1 MRVHRGLAFFLSL
14 LIACAFGVSARAQQ
28 PAEPPPAT
36 PKPAARP
43 KPPAPAVPA
52 APKPAAPFAAP
63 AKPTLLGQYG
73 GWGAYT
79 ATPNGR
85 KVCFAIAKPS
95 AAETKPPDRPRN
107 EPYIFIS
114 TRPADKVTNE
124 VSIVV
129 GYPFKGL
136 EATAQVGGTTF
147 QLYTQGDGAWIKNAA
162 EEAHMVEAM
171 RAGDSAVVKGTSAKG
186 TESTDTYSLKGLTE
200 ALDRIA
206 QECK

>member
-14 LIACAFGVSARAQQ
+14 LIASAFAVSASAQQ
-28 PAEPPPAT
+28 AAPPPPAAAK
-36 PKPAARP
+36 PKPPAAP
-43 KPPAPAVPA
+43 KPPAPIAG
-52 APKPAAPFAAP
+52 P

-73 GWGAYT
+73 EWGAYT
-79 ATPNGR
+79 AAPSGR
-85 KVCFAIAKPS
+85 KICFAIAKPA

-107 EPYIFIS
+107 QPYMFIS
-114 TRPADKVTNE
+114 TRPADKVANE

-129 GYPFKGL
+129 GYPFKTSS

-162 EEAHMVEAM
+162 EEAHMVDAM
-171 RAGDSAVVKGTSAKG
+171 RAGDSAVVKGTSSKG
-186 TESTDTYSLKGLTE
+186 TESIDTYSLKGLTE
-200 ALDRIA
+200 ALDRVG

>member
-1 MRVHRGLAFFLSL
+1 MRVHRGLAFFLPL
-14 LIACAFGVSARAQQ
+14 LIASAYAASANAQQ
-28 PAEPPPAT
+28 QAAPPA
-36 PKPAARP
+36 AAKP
-43 KPPAPAVPA
+43 KPPAAPAAPA
-52 APKPAAPFAAP
+52 APKPAAPIAGP
-63 AKPTLLGQYG
+63 AKPTLLGQYSE
-73 GWGAYT
+73 WGAYT

-85 KVCFAIAKPS
+85 KVCFAIAKP
-95 AAETKPPDRPRN
+95 AASETRPPDRPRN
-107 EPYIFIS
+107 QPYMFIS

-129 GYPFKGL
+129 GYPFKTGS
-136 EATAQVGGTTF
+136 EANAQVGGTTF

-200 ALDRIA
+200 ALDRMA

>member
-1 MRVHRGLAFFLSL
+1 MRVHRRMVFFLSL
-14 LIACAFGVSARAQQ
+14 LIASVFAVSASAQQ
-28 PAEPPPAT
+28 AAPPPPA
-36 PKPAARP
+36 AAKP
-43 KPPAPAVPA
+43 KPPAPAAPA
-52 APKPAAPFAAP
+52 APKPPPPIAGP

-73 GWGAYT
+73 EWGAYT
-79 ATPNGR
+79 ATPSGR
-85 KVCFAIAKPS
+85 KICFAIAKP
-95 AAETKPPDRPRN
+95 AAVETKPPDRPRN
-107 EPYIFIS
+107 QPYMFIS
-114 TRPADKVTNE
+114 TRLADKVTNE

-129 GYPFKGL
+129 GYPFKTSS

-186 TESTDTYSLKGLTE
+186 TESIDTYSLKGLTE